1 MRIRPHDDENFELP
15 LVPMIDM
22 MLVLLIFFMVATT
35 LKDTQPQLPVTLPE
49 SAASVETKVE
59 SNVLV
64 IGIDSSGQKYIDG
77 SLATSEDLNA
87 RLAAAAK
94 DPTQQVR
101 LDIDQDTRYAQIVEV
116 LDLCQFDGIKNV
128 GFHTRKS
135 GRSND

>member
-1 MRIRPHDDENFELP
+1 MRIRTHDEENFELP

-49 SAASVETKVE
+49 SAASLDTKVE
-59 SNVLV
+59 PNVLV
-64 IGIDSSGQKYIDG
+64 IGIDANGSKYING
-77 SLATSEDLNA
+77 SPATSEDLNA

-101 LDIDQDTRYAQIVEV
+101 LDIDRDARYAQIVEV
-116 LDLCQFDGIKNV
+116 LDLCQFVGVKNL
-128 GFHTRKS
+128 GFHTKKKS
-135 GRSND
+135 DDYF

>member
-1 MRIRPHDDENFELP
+1 MRIRTHEEENFELP

-49 SAASVETKVE
+49 SAASVDTKVE
-59 SNVLV
+59 PNVLV
-64 IGIDSSGQKYIDG
+64 IGIDASGKKYING
-77 SLATSEDLNA
+77 SPATSEDLNA

-101 LDIDQDTRYAQIVEV
+101 LDIDRDARYSQIVEV
-116 LDLCQFDGIKNV
+116 LDLCQFMGVKNL
-128 GFHTRKS
+128 GFHTKKKS
-135 GRSND
+135 DDYF